1 MAFTMTV
8 TTAWTVTGIGAGPSP
23 LIIHVPHSG
32 TWIPDDVRSQLLL
45 DDSEL
50 GDEMAKMTDWQTDRM
65 ALDALAMTD
74 TPATVFTNRA
84 SRLVVD
90 PERFV
95 GDAESMSAVGM
106 GPVYHSTSAL
116 GPLRRLDPEHDVRML
131 DRWFFPY
138 AEAFAKEVDQ
148 LLARHG
154 SAVIVDL
161 HSFPKLPLPYEAD
174 PTARRPGICLG
185 SDLEHTPDDLR
196 DLALGSFAGVPGGTA
211 LDTPFAGTYVPLK
224 HLGRDRRVRSIMIEV
239 RRDLYQTEPA
249 GPLHDGYNDI
259 VTLLGDFLLATV
271 TLGA

>member
-1 MAFTMTV
+1 MTV
-8 TTAWTVTGIGAGPSP
+8 ATAWTVTGIGARSSP

-50 GDEMAKMTDWQTDRM
+50 DDEIAKMTDWQTDRM
-65 ALDALAMTD
+65 ALDALAETD

-95 GDAESMSAVGM
+95 GDAEPMSGVGM

-116 GPLRRLDPEHDVRML
+116 GPLRRLDPENDVQML
-131 DRWFFPY
+131 DRWFHPY
-138 AEAFAKEVDQ
+138 AEAFAEEVDRV
-148 LLARHG
+148 LARHG

-174 PTARRPGICLG
+174 PTVRRPGICVG
-185 SDLEHTPDDLR
+185 TDPQHTPDDLR
-196 DLALGSFAGVPGGTA
+196 YVALGSFAGVPGGTA

-224 HLGRDRRVRSIMIEV
+224 HLDRDRRVRSIMIEV
-239 RRDLYQTEPA
+239 RRDLYQTEPG
-249 GPLHDGYNDI
+249 GPLHDGYNDM
-259 VTLLGDFLLATV
+259 VTLLGDFLSAAV
-271 TLGA
+271 ALGA